1 MDGEVCPKEEISVA
15 ASTLTEVARLAGVS
29 PATASRVLNGSDRKP
44 GPGVSERV
52 RQAAETLGYIPN
64 AQAQALAKSSSGL
77 IGLIV
82 HDIADPYFSAI
93 ARGVQDVAKTKNK
106 MVLLATTGGTPADEK
121 EAVAAF
127 AARRADA
134 IVIAGSRSSRPED
147 KAANAELAAE
157 LDRYCRNGGH
167 VGVVGQAILGAAQSE
182 GYHLVEVPNEELA
195 SELAQQ
201 LTTVHAGDFVIVGGP
216 EGLITSDDRINGFQ
230 KGLAAAGRAPA
241 EVVRSPFN
249 RAGGYEAGRQLAA
262 RIRSEQEGD
271 GSRTGKSPGRSQLC
285 IFAANDVMAIGV
297 VAAFRAE
304 GLRIPRDALIAGFDD
319 IETLRDFRPA
329 LSTVRLPLE
338 EIGRLATLSTV
349 GHGRSKTRRAMSP
362 SKTGTV
368 KAADV
373 TVKSSVPAADGEP
386 KAVIAGQVTLR
397 RSTEWR
403 E

>member
-1 MDGEVCPKEEISVA
+1 MMHLPARHGKRFPELGSTAIMCSTRKLAEQEISVA

-29 PATASRVLNGSDRKP
+29 PATASRVLNGSARKP

-77 IGLIV
+77 VGLIV

-93 ARGVQDVAKTKNK
+93 ARGVQDVAREQHK

-147 KAANAELAAE
+147 EKANAELAAE

-167 VGVVGQAILGAAQSE
+167 VGVVGQAIVGAGASD
-182 GYHLVEVPNEELA
+182 GYHLVEVPNEQLAAELA
-195 SELAQQ
+195 RQLAAI
-201 LTTVHAGDFVIVGGP
+201 HGGDFVIVGGP
-216 EGLITSDDRINGFQ
+216 EGLITSDDRIRGFQ
-230 KGLAAAGRAPA
+230 SGLAAAGRPAA
-241 EVVRSPFN
+241 EVLRDSFN
-249 RAGGYEAGRQLAA
+249 RAGGYEAGLTLAQRILAA
-262 RIRSEQEGD
+262 RKPARAD
-271 GSRTGKSPGRSQLC
+271 GEKPRLC
-285 IFAANDVMAIGV
+285 VFAANDVMAIG
-297 VAAFRAE
+297 AAAALRSE

-319 IETLRDFRPA
+319 IETLRDFRPS

-338 EIGRLATLSTV
+338 EIGRLATLSTAI
-349 GHGRSKTRRAMSP
+349 HGPGTP
-362 SKTGTV
+362 GIEGDDGTGV
-368 KAADV
+368 VV
-373 TVKSSVPAADGEP
+373 T
-386 KAVIAGQVTLR
+386 GQVTLR
-397 RSTEWR
+397 RSTEWTP
-403 E
+403 

>member
-1 MDGEVCPKEEISVA
+1 MA

-29 PATASRVLNGSDRKP
+29 PATASRVLNGSARIP

-52 RQAAETLGYIPN
+52 RQAADTLGYIPN

-77 IGLIV
+77 VGLIV

-93 ARGVQDVAKTKNK
+93 ARGVQEVARQQNK
-106 MVLLATTGGTPADEK
+106 MLLLATTGGTPADEK

-147 KAANAELAAE
+147 KVANAELAAE

-167 VGVVGQAILGAAQSE
+167 VGVVGQAIVGAGESE
-182 GYHLVEVPNEELA
+182 GYHLVEVPNEQLAEELA
-195 SELAQQ
+195 RQ
-201 LTTVHAGDFVIVGGP
+201 LSAVHTGDFVIIGGP
-216 EGLITSDDRINGFQ
+216 EGLFTSDDRIRGFQ
-230 KGLAAAGRAPA
+230 AGLAAAGRPAA
-241 EVVRSPFN
+241 EVLRGAFN
-249 RAGGYEAGRQLAA
+249 RSGGYDAGLALA
-262 RIRSEQEGD
+262 RRILDGRAAGSTPGSE
-271 GSRTGKSPGRSQLC
+271 KPQLC
-285 IFAANDVMAIGV
+285 IFAANDVMAIG
-297 VAAFRAE
+297 AAAALRSE

-338 EIGRLATLSTV
+338 EIGRLATLST
-349 GHGRSKTRRAMSP
+349 
-362 SKTGTV
+362 
-368 KAADV
+368 
-373 TVKSSVPAADGEP
+373 
-386 KAVIAGQVTLR
+386 AGQDPEAPETDDEGSAGLVTGRVTLR

-403 E
+403 P